1 MGAAQEPSS
10 VVVPL
15 TKLAGGSFDL
25 VQRDWLGRST
35 PCAMQP
41 PPSPRAQGKDGAE
54 KKSSHGCRK
63 QTCGCQRERGKCYL
77 VANTRQEFYPELPP
91 VLHESSPVVQT
102 LSK

>member
-1 MGAAQEPSS
+1 MSERETFYNIAYMWNLE
-10 VVVPL
+10 
-15 TKLAGGSFDL
+15 KI
-25 VQRDWLGRST
+25 VQMNLL
-35 PCAMQP
+35 
-41 PPSPRAQGKDGAE
+41 AE